1 MKIWFWPS
9 VIGLLSLAGLIVGL
23 IYDDLGDVFAWFSL
37 GIPIAVSA
45 WYGIGPHSRSA

>member
-9 VIGLLSLAGLIVGL
+9 VIGLLSLAGLVVGL

-37 GIPIAVSA
+37 GIPVAVSA
-45 WYGIGPHSRSA
+45 WYGIDPQPPSA